1 MSRNGRH
8 QEDKI
13 ALVLAGGGMTG
24 AVYEIGA
31 LRAIDDLLVD
41 RSVND
46 FDIYVGTSAGS
57 IVASFIANGVS
68 PADMYRAIAGEHP
81 ELPAL
86 RREHIFSFNY
96 REFVRRGIA
105 LPSKLAVAAAEY
117 FLSRGNSTLV
127 DTLWNLT
134 DVLPSG
140 LYDGRALERYIRT
153 SLDAAKGSNDFDAL
167 ERELFIIATDLASG
181 HRAVFG
187 PHDEHDATISQ
198 AVAASSALPIVY
210 KPVMIGGREFVD
222 GGLGGTASLDIA
234 IERGATL
241 VVCVNPLVPYD
252 DRSAPAPEAEP
263 QTFSRRGLSAI
274 ASQISRIT
282 VHAGLKY
289 HVKQLRRQHPE
300 IDIILIEPRADDQM
314 LAFGNIMRY
323 GERLAIARH
332 GFEAVTLDLAQDY
345 QNYKDTLAR
354 HGIPLTR
361 RLVIEELQEIVRS
374 GNDPEVIERILEAR
388 KPRCDEKNL
397 DSLFCQL
404 AEALNELEQ
413 EIESRQPVAA

>member
-8 QEDKI
+8 SEDKV

-46 FDIYVGTSAGS
+46 FDIFVGTSAGS

-68 PADMYRAIAGEHP
+68 PADMFRAIAGEHP
-81 ELPAL
+81 DLPAL

-96 REFVRRGIA
+96 REFLRRGIA
-105 LPSKLAVAAAEY
+105 LPPRLAVAVAEY

-140 LYDGRALERYIRT
+140 LYDGRALERYIRE
-153 SLDAAKGSNDFDAL
+153 SLAAANGSNDFDAL
-167 ERELFIIATDLASG
+167 ERELYIVATDLASG
-181 HRAVFG
+181 ARAVFG
-187 PHDEHDATISQ
+187 PQDQQAAAVSQ

-210 KPVMIGGREFVD
+210 KPVNIGGREYVD

-234 IERGATL
+234 IEHGATL
-241 VVCVNPLVPYD
+241 VVCVNPLVPFD
-252 DRSAPAPEAEP
+252 DRRVPAPAAGH
-263 QTFSRRGLSAI
+263 QTFTERGLSAI

-282 VHAGLKY
+282 VHSGLKY

-300 IDIILIEPRADDQM
+300 VDIILVEPRADDQM

-332 GFEAVTLDLAQDY
+332 GFEAVTLDLAQEHGT
-345 QNYKDTLAR
+345 YKDILAR
-354 HGIPLTR
+354 HGIPLSR
-361 RLVIEELQEIVRS
+361 RLVIEELQEIVNS
-374 GNDPEVIERILEAR
+374 GNDPEVIERILEKR
-388 KPRCDEKNL
+388 KPRCDEQNR
-397 DSLFCQL
+397 DSLFCRLSESLNQL
-404 AEALNELEQ
+404 ERELETR
-413 EIESRQPVAA
+413 SLDAA